1 MICVLSFVVFSILGI
16 FSAKYR
22 ELSMEA
28 FECLKSTFKNEPCE
42 TGLDDRVQATVVG
55 KVLDYSPRLGKLL
68 NNHFQAFSWIMV
80 IILVISG
87 FLAAEG
93 VYNYIVYG
101 NCNGPEAVVGC
112 SINQAEQ
119 FFDIQKFSEVLG
131 LEAKIS

>member
-1 MICVLSFVVFSILGI
+1 MICAISFVVFAIFGI

-22 ELSMEA
+22 KLSREA
-28 FECLKSTFKNEPCE
+28 FECLKSTFKREPCE

-55 KVLDYSPRLGKLL
+55 KVIDYSPGLGKIL
-68 NNHFQAFSWIMV
+68 NKYFQIFTWIIV
-80 IILVISG
+80 AILFLSG

-93 VYNYIVYG
+93 AYNYIIYG

-119 FFDIQKFSEVLG
+119 FFDISVFNKILGVEVG
-131 LEAKIS
+131 